1 MNLFQLFKNVSPF
14 VKPYKWLVFI
24 TLVLTLIG
32 SLMAQVN
39 AIVLDWTVDEVNGL
53 ITAGEKWGQ
62 RAAHIII
69 LISSVLLGKE
79 ILSAGITFAQNYFG
93 ERMRIYVSRDL
104 AQSVIEKVLTFKMAF
119 FNSGDNATGKLQ
131 ARIDQGVSSLS
142 RTVQNFF
149 IDLLPLFT
157 SALLALILMFV
168 ANVYVGLVALAIVPI
183 YFWITYR
190 QARRLKGW
198 RREMRSHLETK
209 SQGIKNIIDSINVI
223 KSFNREQ
230 IEAQKQLDIQN
241 QVTENQMK
249 TRKVAFYYNGVKSF
263 VKQVGTVLVIILTA
277 YLVLIDY
284 PGMTIGKIMY
294 HVMLFSNVIA
304 PITQLQRIF
313 DDVNDALIYAEGF
326 FGILNSEEEV
336 EPSGSY
342 RPEKIHGKFEIKHV
356 DFTYPNGNQ
365 ALFDVNMTIDPGKIT
380 ALVGLSG
387 AGKSTI
393 VNLLDKF
400 YEPQVGQILLDGVD
414 LREYDTQYL
423 RENIG
428 LVLQKNHIF
437 DGTIEENI
445 LYGNPK
451 ASHEDVVEAAKKSHL
466 YDQVMELPKQFD
478 NNAADLSGGQQQR
491 VAIAR
496 MFLKNPPIIFLDE
509 PTASLDAI
517 ATEQIKNSIDAIKKD
532 RTVIIISHSISQI
545 IDADY
550 IYALQQGR
558 VEEDGDPDSIYK
570 KGGIYK
576 DIIDAS
582 ARSLN
587 IEKIARTI
595 EDKNYPC
602 RDAIDRVSTF
612 LIHFSNAF
620 FSTNPNI
627 FYFSRFY
634 ERHENRITSKHRN
647 KKTYQ
652 FLETNRYDYHR
663 YYYLF
668 GAYHWNKY
676 VA

>member
-451 ASHEDVVEAAKKSHL
+451 ATHEDVVEAAKKSHL

-558 VEEDGDPDSIYK
+558 VE
-570 KGGIYK
+570 
-576 DIIDAS
+576 AS
-582 ARSLN
+582 
-587 IEKIARTI
+587 T
-595 EDKNYPC
+595 
-602 RDAIDRVSTF
+602 
-612 LIHFSNAF
+612 
-620 FSTNPNI
+620 
-627 FYFSRFY
+627 SR
-634 ERHENRITSKHRN
+634 RLQGR
-647 KKTYQ
+647 
-652 FLETNRYDYHR
+652 
-663 YYYLF
+663 
-668 GAYHWNKY
+668 
-676 VA
+676 